1 MNIFSPDKSTFLT
14 HNYHYSSKLI
24 MPSFV
29 SSYLTSNQSNKIAK
43 YLHFF
48 NLCNFSFHSYF
59 SVSTVITDYIKPKMI
74 SNIARKSNFGLH
86 LLAFTGFTK
95 YIIKN

>member
-1 MNIFSPDKSTFLT
+1 MNIFSPDKSTFLI
-14 HNYHYSSKLI
+14 HKYHYSSKLI
-24 MPSFV
+24 LPLFV
-29 SSYLTSNQSNKIAK
+29 PSYLTSNESNKIVK